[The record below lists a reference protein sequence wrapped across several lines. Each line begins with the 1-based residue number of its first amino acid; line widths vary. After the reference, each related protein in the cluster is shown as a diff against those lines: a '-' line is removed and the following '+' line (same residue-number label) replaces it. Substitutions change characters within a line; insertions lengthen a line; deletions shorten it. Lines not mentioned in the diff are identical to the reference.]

1 MDDQTERHGLV
12 LKSVEPRGRPVE
24 PSRSSDMSRP
34 TTEGISRNQTGPH
47 SRSPTNE
54 VDVPTMIVGSGMSL
68 CGTINSCNRLIVEGT
83 IDATLDN
90 CQHMIVGETGVFRGD
105 ASTENAD
112 VYGRLEGQ
120 LIVRKR
126 LLVRA
131 TGQVSGTITY
141 GEIEIECGG
150 KLSGD
155 INVQDGLTAVSPG
168 EQLA

>member
-1 MDDQTERHGLV
+1 
-12 LKSVEPRGRPVE
+12 
-24 PSRSSDMSRP
+24 
-34 TTEGISRNQTGPH
+34 
-47 SRSPTNE
+47 
-54 VDVPTMIVGSGMSL
+54 
-68 CGTINSCNRLIVEGT
+68 
-83 IDATLDN
+83 
-90 CQHMIVGETGVFRGD
+90 MIVGETGVFRGD

-155 INVQDGLTAVSPG
+155 INVQDGLTAVSPRRAARVG
-168 EQLA
+168 